1 MAYECPTSRRSGARL
16 SVWEQIEY
24 HVVIFVLIIA
34 FIAAAPFKALFRRRR
49 SPSHAAGMRRGS
61 IFSKAISDAQIA
73 AGYAFMR

>member
-1 MAYECPTSRRSGARL
+1 MAYECPNSRRSGARL

-34 FIAAAPFKALFRRRR
+34 FVAAAPFKALFRTRKST
-49 SPSHAAGMRRGS
+49 SPATGMRRGS
-61 IFSKAISDAQIA
+61 IFSKAVSEAQIA